1 MFKVT
6 ARDQGH
12 YEGPSGAFVTDCNIS
27 CLYVFCKFLMQ
38 ENGFTASNICRQ
50 TNTSVALLYGQSMEV
65 IGTRRQVLISFLSGK
80 THLSLSTL
88 LI

>member
-1 MFKVT
+1 MRDLRGHLLHTVT
-6 ARDQGH
+6 FLVYMYFG
-12 YEGPSGAFVTDCNIS
+12 
-27 CLYVFCKFLMQ
+27 KFLMR

>member
-1 MFKVT
+1 MYSV
-6 ARDQGH
+6 
-12 YEGPSGAFVTDCNIS
+12 V
-27 CLYVFCKFLMQ
+27 CKFLMR

-50 TNTSVALLYGQSMEV
+50 TNTSVASLYGQSMVIHV

-80 THLSLSTL
+80 TNLSLSTL